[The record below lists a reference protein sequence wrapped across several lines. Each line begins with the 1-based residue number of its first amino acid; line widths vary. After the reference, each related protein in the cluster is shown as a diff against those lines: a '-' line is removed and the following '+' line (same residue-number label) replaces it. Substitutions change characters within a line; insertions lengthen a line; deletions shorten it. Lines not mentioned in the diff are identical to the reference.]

1 MSDPNEVV
9 TIYKAKNSAEAFVI
23 RNALEAEGIQCQV
36 AETND
41 PFAGLQM
48 AEPDVMVHI
57 SDADRAREIIEKLEG
72 V

>member
-23 RNALEAEGIQCQV
+23 RNALQEEGIQCQV

-57 SDADRAREIIEKLEG
+57 SDADRARAIIEQLER
-72 V
+72 